1 MPQVEPP
8 PRVQARVRPRGIKRR
23 SRAGVP
29 APDGARRR
37 GDAHVRDSAPRKG
50 AEDALL
56 QSQQRLRALVTNAP
70 VILFALDAAGVYT
83 LSEGAG
89 LAAIG
94 RRPGE
99 SVGRSV
105 FDVFRDDP
113 ELLAY
118 TRRALA
124 GESVTFVSHVRDAI
138 FDNRLT
144 PLRDDDGRVSGAI
157 GISTDITERAR
168 AEEALRASEER
179 FRALSEHASD
189 LVCILAPDGRARYE
203 SPFYRRVLGQTLAE
217 LQRRHGT
224 PLNVIHPEDRPT
236 VAAAFARVAAP
247 AAPAVMLEFRHRH
260 ADGSWRVLEAIAT
273 NRLEDPAL
281 GGIVVTSRDVTARKA
296 DEARLAEAR
305 ATELALRE
313 ANRRM
318 NEFIGVAGHELRT
331 PLTAIV
337 GNVQV
342 LRGRLERHAAGTTS
356 AAPTATSDLDLLA
369 RVERQVGRLRRLV
382 DDLLDVARIEADQ
395 LELRLAPC
403 DLGALVRDAVQEQRV
418 LAPERAIDL
427 ETPPSGVPV
436 IVHADADRVGQVVTN
451 YLTNALK
458 YAPAEAPIAVGVRV
472 DADEGMAR
480 VWVRDEGPGLTPD
493 EQARVWDR
501 FYRVKDVAHRH
512 GSGVGLG
519 LGLAIC
525 HTLVER
531 QGGALGVESACGQ
544 GCTFW
549 FTLPLA
555 HAR

>member
-1 MPQVEPP
+1 MGVMTVGAPTGPGVAPGGANTGWRSGLRPSALRQVTLRTRLSLLTAVAVGMTVAVAALVSYFVVAGQLYQQVDAQLAGDIRIATAAATSPG
-8 PRVQARVRPRGIKRR
+8 ADGTLNINT
-23 SRAGVP
+23 SR
-29 APDGARRR
+29 DLLTHINRQ
-37 GDAHVRDSAPRKG
+37 D
-50 AEDALL
+50 LL
-56 QSQQRLRALVTNAP
+56 Q
-70 VILFALDAAGVYT
+70 VISPNGVYYPQPAADT
-83 LSEGAG
+83 VVLPVTAADLN
-89 LAAIG
+89 LAAHG
-94 RRPGE
+94 VVNEVVSNLRT
-99 SVGRSV
+99 VGGTS
-105 FDVFRDDP
+105 
-113 ELLAY
+113 Y
-118 TRRALA
+118 
-124 GESVTFVSHVRDAI
+124 
-138 FDNRLT
+138 
-144 PLRDDDGRVSGAI
+144 RVA
-157 GISTDITERAR
+157 TVN
-168 AEEALRASEER
+168 L
-179 FRALSEHASD
+179 H
-189 LVCILAPDGRARYE
+189 LVA
-203 SPFYRRVLGQTLAE
+203 TN
-217 LQRRHGT
+217 GT
-224 PLNVIHPEDRPT
+224 PLALQVAHPVSDIAHTLAALRLVLFLVSLGGVGVAILAGYAVARATIRPVERLT
-236 VAAAFARVAAP
+236 GAAEHVAATQDLD
-247 AAPAVMLEFRHRH
+247 AVIN
-260 ADGSWRVLEAIAT
+260 DG
-273 NRLEDPAL
+273 
-281 GGIVVTSRDVTARKA
+281 GK
-296 DEARLAEAR
+296 DELARLAQAFN
-305 ATELALRE
+305 AMLGALRSSRQQQ
-313 ANRRM
+313 AQL
-318 NEFIGVAGHELRT
+318 VSDAGHELRT